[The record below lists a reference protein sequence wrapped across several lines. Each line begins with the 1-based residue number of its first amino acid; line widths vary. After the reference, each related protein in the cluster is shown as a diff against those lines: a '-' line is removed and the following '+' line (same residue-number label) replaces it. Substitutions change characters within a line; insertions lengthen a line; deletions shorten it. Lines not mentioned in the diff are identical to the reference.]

1 MFTRRLL
8 KIKIHSRRVFIFKR
22 SLPIFAFLLAGVMI
36 VWPQLTEQKDK
47 FTARQIPEGKVEKAS
62 VDMTAVRFFSKDDKD
77 RPLTLVAQSVLETNP
92 EKKIITLNEPEAE
105 YVMENKTVLMSSS
118 AYGLAFQKEEYLY
131 FEDEVDTKTNDGWT
145 AKSSKVIYDYQKGVL
160 ESEAPVYITGPD
172 GTLTADKGFY
182 MINKGQNMTFNGHID
197 VLITSVSDKVHLT
210 AERELIINQGQRTIT
225 ALQDVVVIQDGY
237 KITADKMVLYYLPK
251 GKGKE
256 RIEKIIATGHV
267 VADNK
272 TQKISGNKGIY
283 NPHTSIIEMTDN
295 VVLTQGQNKAYGS
308 TATLNLLTGV
318 SSLTAQENNK
328 PARIKGQLIPSD
340 LQ

>member
-36 VWPQLTEQKDK
+36 VWPQLSEQKDK
-47 FTARQIPEGKVEKAS
+47 FTARQMPDNKVEKAS
-62 VDMTAVRFFSKDDKD
+62 VDMTAVRFFSKDDKN
-77 RPLTLVAQSVLETNP
+77 RPLTLVAKSVLETNP
-92 EKKIITLNEPEAE
+92 KKKIITLNEPSAE

-131 FEDEVDTKTNDGWT
+131 FEDDVDTKTNDGWT
-145 AKSSKVIYDYQKGVL
+145 AKSSKVMYDYQKGIL
-160 ESEAPVYITGPD
+160 ESVAPVRIAGPD
-172 GTLTADKGFY
+172 GTLTANKGFY
-182 MINKGQNMTFNGHID
+182 IIDKGQNMTFKGHID
-197 VLITSVSDKVHLT
+197 SVITSVLDKIHLT
-210 AERELIINQGQRTIT
+210 AEKEMIINQSQRTIT
-225 ALQDVVVIQDGY
+225 AIQDVVVVQNGY
-237 KITADKMVLYYLPK
+237 KITADKMTLYYLQK

-256 RIEKIIATGHV
+256 RIEKVVATGHV

-272 TQKISGNKGIY
+272 TQKISGDNGIY
-283 NPHTSIIEMTDN
+283 NPHTNVIEMTGN
-295 VVLTQGQNKAYGS
+295 VILTQGQNKAYGS
-308 TATLNLLTGV
+308 TATLNLQTGI
-318 SSLTAQENNK
+318 SSLIAKENNK